1 MADVGT
7 LSHKEPAPPLW
18 TPLVSRTPRCLVSSL
33 DQPEMDASTI
43 HHLGRVLR
51 LQPGAPLELI
61 DGSGG
66 LVRASWTGSARP
78 DLEEQPTRQPPVR
91 DPFWLAVAPPRPS
104 RLDWLV
110 EKAAELGVNRLLLIH
125 TLHTARSVKATRIER
140 LQRKAHEALLQCR
153 RLHALTVVP
162 ERPLAAV
169 LEESARSAAD
179 LWAAEAPEDP
189 DRVPPE
195 EADSLSIS
203 RTEQASPP
211 SLPPRTPDKP
221 LLAVIGPEGG
231 LSTDER
237 DLLASH
243 QAQRINLGSGVLRV
257 ETAAL
262 ALAAR
267 LCR

>member
-1 MADVGT
+1 V
-7 LSHKEPAPPLW
+7 P
-18 TPLVSRTPRCLVSSL
+18 RTPRCLVSSL
-33 DQPEMDASTI
+33 DQPELDAPSI

-51 LQPGAPLELI
+51 LAPGAPLELI

-66 LVRASWTGSARP
+66 LVTACWTGSARP
-78 DLEEQPTRQPPVR
+78 ELVDDPTRQPAVQ

-110 EKAAELGVNRLLLIH
+110 EKAAELGVDRLLLIH
-125 TLHTARSVKATRIER
+125 TAHTVRRIKDTRIER

-153 RLHALTVVP
+153 RLHALTVAP
-162 ERPLAAV
+162 ERPLGAV
-169 LEESARSAAD
+169 LEESARSDAD
-179 LWAAEAPEDP
+179 LWVADAPEDP
-189 DRVPPE
+189 DRQSPE
-195 EADSLSIS
+195 NPIASDAS
-203 RTEQASPP
+203 RTEQVST
-211 SLPPRTPDKP
+211 SRLPTRTPDKP

-231 LSTDER
+231 LSADER

-243 QAQRINLGSGVLRV
+243 QARRVSLGTGVLRV